1 MSSLSDTSSFSFPET
16 RSTETPGEE
25 SAYLHLELIV
35 RDQNVIAELETQRGE
50 DREQFA
56 LDALRI
62 GVLALKQARGQVD
75 ADAVRRESERMLET
89 LEHQLTEHS
98 RLLNDRMTIALKEY
112 FDPQDGRLT
121 ERVNRLVKQDG
132 ELEQVL
138 RKQIGSEDSELL
150 KTLSQNFG
158 PESALMKMLNPEQST
173 GLLAIL
179 RQTMEE
185 QLQQQREHVLGQ
197 FSLDNKE
204 GALARF
210 IDELT
215 DKQGQLSE
223 KLHDRIEVIAKEFS
237 LDQEDSA
244 LSRLVQNVER
254 AQRTITNEF
263 SLDEESSALSRLKKS
278 LDQTNKELHGQ
289 LSLDDEKSALSILK
303 RELLQLMEESR
314 EHNQKFQEE
323 IKLTL
328 QEMVVRKK
336 EAARS
341 TQHGIQFEDAVFE
354 YVLRKAQQA
363 NDIATRTGNTTGLIK
378 NRKVGDCVI
387 DLGRE
392 SAAPGAKIVLEAKE
406 ATGYDINKALEESE
420 LARKNRGAQI
430 GIFVFSSQSAPDVI
444 EPFSRYG
451 DDLVVIWDAEDAN
464 TDVYLNVALSVAKAL
479 CIRQQGQSE
488 QAEFD
493 FDKMD
498 KAILEIEKRANNL
511 EEIEKSAQTIQN
523 GANKILK
530 NVELSR
536 KSLLTQ
542 VESLQD
548 ATVHVKEILR
558 KS

>member
-1 MSSLSDTSSFSFPET
+1 MSAYSDSSSLPYSDARPSET
-16 RSTETPGEE
+16 EGDDSGF
-25 SAYLHLELIV
+25 LHLELMV
-35 RDQNVIAELETQRGE
+35 RDQATITELASLRGE
-50 DREQFA
+50 AREQFA

-98 RLLNDRMTIALKEY
+98 RLLNDRMTHALKEY
-112 FDPQDGRLT
+112 FDPEDGRLS

-150 KTLSQNFG
+150 KTLSHSFG
-158 PESALMKMLNPEQST
+158 PESSLMKMLNPEQST

-185 QLQQQREHVLGQ
+185 QLLQQREQVLSQ

-204 GALARF
+204 GALSRF
-210 IDELT
+210 IIELT

-254 AQRTITNEF
+254 AQRTITSEF
-263 SLDEESSALSRLKKS
+263 SLDDDRSALSRLKKS

-289 LSLDDEKSALSILK
+289 LSLDDDQSALSILK
-303 RELLQLMEESR
+303 RELLQLMEENR

-323 IKLTL
+323 IKVALK
-328 QEMVVRKK
+328 EMIVRK
-336 EAARS
+336 EESARS
-341 TQHGIQFEDAVFE
+341 TQHGLEFEDAVFE
-354 YVLRKAQQA
+354 YVLRKSQQA

-378 NRKVGDCVI
+378 NRKVGDCII
-387 DLGRE
+387 DLGRD
-392 SAAPGAKIVLEAKE
+392 SAAPGARIVLEAKE
-406 ATGYDINKALEESE
+406 SGGYDIPKALEESE
-420 LARKNRGAQI
+420 IARKNRGAQF
-430 GIFVFSSQSAPDVI
+430 GIFVFSKQSAPTGM
-444 EPFSRYG
+444 EPFNRYG
-451 DDLVVIWDAEDAN
+451 EDLVVIWDAEDAS

-479 CIRQQGQSE
+479 CIRQQGQNE
-488 QAEFD
+488 EAEFD
-493 FDKMD
+493 FEKMD
-498 KAILEIEKRANNL
+498 KAILEIEKRVNNL
-511 EEIEKSAQTIQN
+511 DEIERSANTIQN
-523 GANKILK
+523 GAIKILK
-530 NVELSR
+530 TVETSR
-536 KSLLTQ
+536 KSLQTQ
-542 VESLQD
+542 IETLQE
-548 ATVHVKEILR
+548 ATAHVKEILNNR
-558 KS
+558 